1 MSLFFLS
8 SSFNWLNCNIIG
20 LPRDLAYRLASQT
33 VLGSGQLVRDSGIHP
48 GKLKDDV
55 SSPAGSTIAGLWHL
69 EKHGMWLRYFFSLSN
84 FPQYYWEKKT
94 FFFLLTAFRSTVAGA
109 VESAT
114 LRCREISKK

>member
-1 MSLFFLS
+1 M
-8 SSFNWLNCNIIG
+8 
-20 LPRDLAYRLASQT
+20 AYRLASQT

-55 SSPAGSTIAGLWHL
+55 TSPAGSTASGLWHL
-69 EKHGMWLRYFFSLSN
+69 EANCKPIFFETVFSSLNRDSKLN
-84 FPQYYWEKKT
+84 QFHYV
-94 FFFLLTAFRSTVAGA
+94 LLAFRSTIAGA